1 MVLQPVRT
9 KRAIFTPE
17 DDLLKQYR
25 TERRINMKAA
35 IYSRIMEDG
44 QRDSLQVFFDAL
56 EKQKI
61 SPVIFRD
68 FFYQIQEQVR
78 LPDTTTV
85 FASSDE
91 LNHEIE
97 FIISLGGD
105 GTLLDTVALVRDK
118 PISIMG
124 INFGRLGF
132 LASIGKEDILLAV
145 QSIAKRTFVVDKRTL
160 IHLEADLP
168 LFREVPYALNEF
180 AIHKRDTASMI
191 KIHTYLNGEFLNTYW
206 ADGLIVATPTGSTG
220 YSLSC
225 GGPIVFPESGSFVI
239 TPVAPH
245 NLNVRPIIVPD
256 DNVISFEV
264 ESRFDDIICALDS
277 RREIVGKNV
286 SLAVRKESFPISL
299 LRLSE
304 NNFLQTLHTK
314 LTWGL
319 DKRN

>member
-1 MVLQPVRT
+1 
-9 KRAIFTPE
+9 
-17 DDLLKQYR
+17 
-25 TERRINMKAA
+25 MKAA
-35 IYSRIMEDG
+35 IYSRIMEEG
-44 QRDSLQVFFDAL
+44 QQQNVQVFFDEL

-61 SPVIFRD
+61 EPVIFGQ
-68 FFYQIQEQVR
+68 FYEQIKSSIR
-78 LPDTTTV
+78 LPADTTIFSLSEHLT
-85 FASSDE
+85 
-91 LNHEIE
+91 NEIE

-105 GTLLDTVALVRDK
+105 GTLLDTVTLVRDK
-118 PISIMG
+118 NISIMG

-132 LASIGKEDILLAV
+132 LASIGQDEVKTAV
-145 QSIAKRTFVVDKRTL
+145 QAIARRTFVTDKRTL
-160 IHLEADLP
+160 IHLDADLP
-168 LFREVPYALNEF
+168 LFGNVPYALNEF
-180 AIHKRDTASMI
+180 SLHKRDTASMI

-206 ADGLIVATPTGSTG
+206 ADGLIMATPTGSTG

-245 NLNVRPIIVPD
+245 NLNVRPLIVPD

-264 ESRFDDIICALDS
+264 ESRSENIICSLDS

-286 SLAVRKESFPISL
+286 SLAVKKESFSINL

-304 NNFLQTLHTK
+304 NSFLQTLHNK